1 MKKRFTNIKHGFTLI
16 EILIVIALIAIL
28 ATIIFIAINP
38 AKRFQEANNTARRAH
53 LGSLLDAIGLRIV
66 DNKGAYTSASC
77 ADIPSIV
84 TTIGTGAGNYDLAT
98 CIVPDYLGILPIDPT
113 GDSTGSACTSSWTNE
128 TSYQTCYQIV
138 KNTAGRVTLS
148 APYAEGNPAPIISVT
163 R

>member
-1 MKKRFTNIKHGFTLI
+1 MKKYSLKLRGFTLI

-53 LGSLLDAIGLRIV
+53 LGAMLDAIGLRIV

-77 ADIPSIV
+77 ADIPSAIS
-84 TTIGTGAGNYDLAT
+84 TIGTGAGNYDLAT
-98 CIVPDYLGILPIDPT
+98 CIVPDYLGILPTDPT
-113 GDSTGSACTSSWTNE
+113 GDTTGSACTPTWTNE
-128 TSYQTCYQIV
+128 TSYQTCYQII
-138 KNTAGRVTLS
+138 KNAAGRVTIS
-148 APYAEGNPAPIISVT
+148 APYAEGNPAPTISVT